1 MSALGEPGRRK
12 RRTMAVAL
20 PWAIA
25 VADVALFGG
34 AMIVAIV
41 AGSANLNGE
50 GLPLIIT
57 VLIAELGFIGA
68 LLATRVPGNVIGP
81 WLLAAAT
88 LASVGWTS
96 TALAA
101 GLSQSPARPPIAG
114 WAALV
119 GDLLYFYPIFI
130 VLIVV
135 PLLFPTGRLL
145 SARWRWL
152 LVVTAAG
159 VGAYTIGS
167 LFRPGPVNNT
177 TLDNPLGSPSLAPLV
192 EWLDRVTIAILL
204 SFVGAAVSVVVRYRR
219 SSGVVRQQLRWL
231 VAVVV
236 FAVST
241 LSAGAL
247 LPSDPLFLIG
257 FMGFTALPLAIGIA
271 ILRYRLYDIDRIIS
285 RTISWAL
292 VTGVLLLVFAATV
305 VGLQGL
311 LQDFTQGDT
320 LAVAGST
327 LLAITLFQPLRRGIQ
342 TTVDRRFDRGRY
354 DRDRVVE
361 RFNDRLRYDVDLE
374 SVASEVRRAAE
385 ETVRPTTSAVW
396 IRIVRH
402 HPTTAGP

>member
-1 MSALGEPGRRK
+1 
-12 RRTMAVAL
+12 
-20 PWAIA
+20 
-25 VADVALFGG
+25 
-34 AMIVAIV
+34 
-41 AGSANLNGE
+41 
-50 GLPLIIT
+50 
-57 VLIAELGFIGA
+57 
-68 LLATRVPGNVIGP
+68 
-81 WLLAAAT
+81 
-88 LASVGWTS
+88 
-96 TALAA
+96 
-101 GLSQSPARPPIAG
+101 
-114 WAALV
+114 
-119 GDLLYFYPIFI
+119 
-130 VLIVV
+130 
-135 PLLFPTGRLL
+135 
-145 SARWRWL
+145 
-152 LVVTAAG
+152 
-159 VGAYTIGS
+159 
-167 LFRPGPVNNT
+167 
-177 TLDNPLGSPSLAPLV
+177 
-192 EWLDRVTIAILL
+192 
-204 SFVGAAVSVVVRYRR
+204 VVRFRR
-219 SSGVVRQQLRWL
+219 SHGMERQQLKWFTY
-231 VAVVV
+231 AAIPEIAFVVSSGFFTWPPLIGLLGV
-236 FAVST
+236 IFIAP
-241 LSAGAL
+241 L
-247 LPSDPLFLIG
+247 LPVAA
-257 FMGFTALPLAIGIA
+257 TIA